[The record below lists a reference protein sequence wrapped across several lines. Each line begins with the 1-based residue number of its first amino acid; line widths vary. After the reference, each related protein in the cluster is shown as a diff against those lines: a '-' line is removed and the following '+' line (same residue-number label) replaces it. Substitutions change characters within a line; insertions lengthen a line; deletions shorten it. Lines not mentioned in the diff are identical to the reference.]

1 MTWALLLG
9 LHLTGLVGYT
19 LLLRKSAL
27 GGMNKLFLA
36 ALMQTGIFLPVLV
49 VILLGDLPSLTFTSG
64 QWIGLV
70 ASGLLIVGLHLT
82 AIKALQ
88 RLEASIFTIIYN
100 LRLFITTILGFI
112 FLHELPTGLQIA
124 GGIIIFISILLLNLH
139 KNRRFISTPILLGL
153 LATAWF
159 SVHATLE
166 KHNVLE
172 VGFTDY
178 MFWSQGLGMLLLWA
192 LVWKS
197 DVNLSAL
204 RLTFDWHTIRL
215 VTLRSMSAWGYTY
228 ALKYGSLAVTNYV
241 SGLGVA
247 LIVLF
252 GVFLLGEKE
261 RLRQKIYAVSVAAL
275 GLTLILAGK
284 L

>member
-27 GGMNKLFLA
+27 GGINKLLLA
-36 ALMQTGIFLPVLV
+36 ALMQTGIFIPILI
-49 VILLGDLPSLTFTSG
+49 VILLGDVPSFNLTLA
-64 QWIGLV
+64 QWAGLI
-70 ASGLLIVGLHLT
+70 ASGFLAVGIHLT
-82 AIKALQ
+82 TIKALEH
-88 RLEASIFTIIYN
+88 LEASLFTIIYN

-124 GGIIIFISILLLNLH
+124 GGVIIFISILLLNLH
-139 KNRRFISTPILLGL
+139 KNRRFISAPILLGL

-159 SVHATLE
+159 SVHATVE
-166 KHNVLE
+166 KYNVVE

-178 MFWSQGLGMLLLWA
+178 MFWSQGLAMVLLWA
-192 LVWKS
+192 WVLRS
-197 DVNLSAL
+197 DVNLEAL
-204 RLTFDWHTIRL
+204 KKAFDWHLIQL
-215 VTLRSMSAWGYTY
+215 VVLRVMSAWGYVY
-228 ALKYGSLAVTNYV
+228 ALRYGSLAVTNYV

-252 GVFLLGEKE
+252 GVLLLGERE
-261 RLRQKIYAVSVAAL
+261 HLRQKIYAVIVAVI
-275 GLTLILAGK
+275 GLSLILAGK